1 MKTLIELGREVG
13 YTPEQVRNIVRKEKL
28 FLEILE
34 CETVEDVKILL
45 MHWVEQGKIK

>member
-13 YTPEQVRNIVRKEKL
+13 YTPAQVRNIVRKEKL

-45 MHWVEQGKIK
+45 MHWVDQGKIK